1 MRIFCY
7 FLFVFNAFVNPI
19 FCYANDRL
27 DWQIVL
33 SKSLHRAPDA
43 ALTLMRDR
51 YAALPA
57 GSEKLYISSLI
68 YSFMAERNQHYYA
81 NQTSVN
87 SPYQNAES
95 ELIDSLIAEQQQD
108 FKIAEKGYLNL
119 YQTMKKLKDAEGE
132 FLFEYHLCRL
142 YNEYGQY
149 FKGRVYCDQ
158 LSHRINDTNNHLI
171 PKFQTLQVIARN
183 QESLGHYHLALLN
196 YKKVIDQLPD
206 SEDPTSILNDVG
218 LLFCTLGQYDKALDY
233 LYRALTL
240 NIENNSQTGIA
251 QVEQNLGDVYFH
263 MKDFNKSILHFNKAR
278 LILLDNG
285 DLSGL
290 AYVQLG
296 LGRSYTE
303 SGEFHNGL
311 SHLLK
316 ALDYAVNN
324 QDTSLKTQ
332 IYLALSGSYLAKQYL
347 KQANYYALKAKS
359 LAEETQNNRTLT
371 LAFRQLA
378 LISDQTENYQQAL
391 SYYRSYVD
399 NEIEVRN
406 SEHREAFEAL
416 DLSKQKMEHQSAHN
430 DLVIKNNQ
438 LSDKLSQLHNQQMIL
453 LAVVLVFLATILTL
467 QRKNYVLKNH
477 IGIDCLTSALHR
489 PAFIQKVQN
498 LKPVSNQNY
507 RNLVMLFDIEN
518 LKHINQEF
526 GYEQGNIVL
535 KSISA
540 TIENQLTKND
550 FWGRLGGGKFVVV
563 MVNIELD
570 EAQYKV
576 ENLYHSL
583 NMIPHNETIKEP
595 INPMINATYLAT
607 TTDMNSFDKLYTIL
621 DRALNHSKKFAKYSI
636 TNASEYSADFG
647 PSSPY

>member
-7 FLFVFNAFVNPI
+7 FFFAFNAFVNSI

-27 DWQIVL
+27 DWQVVL
-33 SKSLHRAPDA
+33 SKSLKRDPDT

-68 YSFMAERNQHYYA
+68 YSFMAERDQHYYA
-81 NQTSVN
+81 NQTSAN

-95 ELIDSLIAEQQQD
+95 ELIDSLIADQHQD
-108 FKIAEKGYLNL
+108 FETAEKGYLDL

-132 FLFEYHLCRL
+132 FLFEYHLCSL

-149 FKGRVYCDQ
+149 FKGRIYCEQ
-158 LSHRINDTNNHLI
+158 LSQRVNDTTNHLI
-171 PKFQTLQVIARN
+171 PNFVTLQVIARN
-183 QESLGHYHLALLN
+183 QESLGHYHSALLN
-196 YKKVIDQLPD
+196 YKKVIDQLPEN
-206 SEDPTSILNDVG
+206 EDPTSILNDVG

-251 QVEQNLGDVYFH
+251 QVEHNLGDVYFH

-290 AYVQLG
+290 AYAQLG

-303 SGEFHNGL
+303 SGEFHDGI

-332 IYLALSGSYLAKQYL
+332 IYLALSGSYIAKQYF

-359 LAEETQNNRTLT
+359 LAEETHNKRTLT

-378 LISDQTENYQQAL
+378 IISDQSENYQQAL

-416 DLSKQKMEHQSAHN
+416 DLSKQKMEYQSIRN
-430 DLVIKNNQ
+430 DLVAKNSQ
-438 LSDKLSQLHNQQMIL
+438 LSFELSQIHNQQMIL
-453 LAVVLVFLATILTL
+453 LTVVLLFLATILIL
-467 QRKNYVLKNH
+467 LRKNYVLKNH

-489 PAFIQKVQN
+489 PAFIQKVHN

-507 RNLVMLFDIEN
+507 RNLVMLFDIDN

-526 GYEQGNIVL
+526 GYEQGNVVL

-540 TIENQLTKND
+540 TIEDQLTKND
-550 FWGRLGGGKFVVV
+550 FWGRLGGGKFAVI

-576 ENLYHSL
+576 ENLYHSI

-607 TTDMNSFDKLYTIL
+607 TTDMNSFDKLYPIL
-621 DRALNHSKKFAKYSI
+621 DRALNHSKKFGKYTI
-636 TNASEYSADFG
+636 TNASEYSSNIG
-647 PSSPY
+647 